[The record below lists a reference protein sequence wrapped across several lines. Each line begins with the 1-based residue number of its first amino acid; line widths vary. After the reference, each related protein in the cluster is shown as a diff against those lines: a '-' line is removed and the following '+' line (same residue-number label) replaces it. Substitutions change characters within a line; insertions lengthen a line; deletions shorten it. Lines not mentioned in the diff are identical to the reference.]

1 MKISSSIFTPKK
13 VYPYFRWQKVFLLM
27 DLPSIAWSGI
37 KSLSKLAFDLTD
49 SIIRRYPPKVL

>member
-1 MKISSSIFTPKK
+1 MKISSSISTPKK
-13 VYPYFRWQKVFLLM
+13 VCPCYRWQNVFLLI